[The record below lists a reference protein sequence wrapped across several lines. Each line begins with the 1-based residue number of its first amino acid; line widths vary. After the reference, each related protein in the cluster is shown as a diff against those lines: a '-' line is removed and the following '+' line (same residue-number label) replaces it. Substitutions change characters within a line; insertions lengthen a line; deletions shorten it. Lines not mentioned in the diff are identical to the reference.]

1 MNKVNEI
8 FNTLIKTK
16 HFTLVKGKRNII
28 KTISGNKEIIYTINI
43 NTLNNLYD
51 LFSKN
56 EIVLKSIE
64 INSNKYQIIIYY
76 TSIPD
81 T

>member
-8 FNTLIKTK
+8 FNTLLKTK
-16 HFTLVKGKRNII
+16 QFTLVKGKRNRI
-28 KTISGNKEIIYTINI
+28 KTVLDNKEITYTINI

-64 INSNKYQIIIYY
+64 INSNKYQIII
-76 TSIPD
+76 
-81 T
+81 

>member
-1 MNKVNEI
+1 MNKVHEI

-16 HFTLVKGKRNII
+16 QFTLVKGKRNII
-28 KTISGNKEIIYTINI
+28 KTISDNKEIIYTINI
-43 NTLNNLYD
+43 NTLNNLYE

-64 INSNKYQIIIYY
+64 INSNKYQIII
-76 TSIPD
+76 
-81 T
+81 

>member
-8 FNTLIKTK
+8 FNTLLKTK
-16 HFTLVKGKRNII
+16 QFTLVKGKRNRI
-28 KTISGNKEIIYTINI
+28 KTVLDNKEITYTINI
-43 NTLNNLYD
+43 NTLNNLYN

-64 INSNKYQIIIYY
+64 INSNKYQIII
-76 TSIPD
+76 
-81 T
+81 

>member
-8 FNTLIKTK
+8 FNTLLKTK
-16 HFTLVKGKRNII
+16 QFTLVKGKRNII

-64 INSNKYQIIIYY
+64 INSNKYQIII
-76 TSIPD
+76 
-81 T
+81 

>member
-1 MNKVNEI
+1 MNKVHEI

-16 HFTLVKGKRNII
+16 QFTLVKGKRNII
-28 KTISGNKEIIYTINI
+28 KTISDNKEITYNINI
-43 NTLNNLYD
+43 SHLNNLYE

-64 INSNKYQIIIYY
+64 INSNKYQIII
-76 TSIPD
+76 
-81 T
+81 